1 MHVIVGAGAVG
12 SATARQLAE
21 AGEQVRLITRSGSG
35 PVHPN
40 IERVAAD
47 AGDAAALTRLSKDA
61 VAIYNCANPP
71 YHTWPTDWPPMA
83 EAMLAAAETSGA
95 PLAIT
100 GNLYVY
106 GPVDRP
112 MTEDMPLAAPTVK
125 GRVRVKM
132 WKDAVAAYRAGR
144 ISGVTEVR
152 GSDYLSP
159 RYSVIELAM
168 PGLRANKTIWLP
180 GPLDN
185 PHTFTYTGDMAGALI
200 ALARDPR
207 AWGQAWHVPSPAPM
221 TMREVVTKVA
231 AIGGYSL
238 PRLRSYPKTA
248 VRAAGLFDRRTR
260 EFVEMSYQWER
271 PFVLDT
277 ALTEATFGLSATDV
291 DLAIRESI
299 PSREPLAA

>member
-12 SATARQLAE
+12 STTARQLAE
-21 AGEQVRLITRSGSG
+21 AGEQVRLVTRSGSG

-47 AGDAAALTRLSKDA
+47 AGTALTKLSKDA

-83 EAMLAAAETSGA
+83 EAMLAAAEASGA

-112 MTEDMPLAAPTVK
+112 MTEDLPLAAPTVK

-132 WKDAVAAYRAGR
+132 WEDAVAAYRSGR

-159 RYSVIELAM
+159 RYSVIEMAM

-185 PHTFTYTGDMAGALI
+185 PHTFTYTGDMGAALI

-221 TMREVVTKVA
+221 TLREVVTKVA
-231 AIGGYSL
+231 QVGGYPL
-238 PRLRSYPKTA
+238 PRLRSYPKA
-248 VRAAGLFDRRTR
+248 AIRAAGLFDRRTR

-277 ALTEATFGLSATDV
+277 TLAEATFGLSATPV
-291 DLAIRESI
+291 DEAVRASI
-299 PSREPLAA
+299 PTADPVTA

>member
-12 SATARQLAE
+12 SSTATQLAK
-21 AGEQVRLITRSGSG
+21 AGEQVRLVTRSGSG

-83 EAMLAAAETSGA
+83 DAMLTAAEASGA

-132 WKDAVAAYRAGR
+132 WQDAVAAYRSGR

-159 RYSVIELAM
+159 RYSVIEMAM
-168 PGLRANKTIWLP
+168 PGLRANKTVWLP
-180 GPLDN
+180 GPLDH
-185 PHTFTYTGDMAGALI
+185 PHTFTYTGDMAATLI

-221 TMREVVTKVA
+221 SMREVVAKVA
-231 AIGGYSL
+231 EVGGFRL
-238 PRLRSYPKTA
+238 PRLRSYPKAA

-260 EFVEMSYQWER
+260 EFVEMCYQWER
-271 PFVLDT
+271 PFVLDAT
-277 ALTEATFGLSATDV
+277 LTEATFGLSATPV
-291 DLAIRESI
+291 DEAIRASI
-299 PSREPLAA
+299 PAAEPVSV